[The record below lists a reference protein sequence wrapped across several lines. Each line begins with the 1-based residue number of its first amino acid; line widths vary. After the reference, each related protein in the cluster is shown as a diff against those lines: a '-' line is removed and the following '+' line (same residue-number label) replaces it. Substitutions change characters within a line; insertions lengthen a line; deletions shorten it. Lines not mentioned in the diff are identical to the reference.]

1 MDVDSM
7 QLFGK
12 FLSVI
17 TYNAPG
23 AWNNPQLNRLLGE
36 LRTRPV
42 SSGDLDSL
50 HSLGVLSIQTTTNT
64 NVGTRCGLSAY
75 EKTNNKKPVLFG
87 EYCRKKSPKK
97 DPFHGKQA
105 L

>member
-1 MDVDSM
+1 M

-64 NVGTRCGLSAY
+64 NIGTHCRLSAEELAVSERMNC
-75 EKTNNKKPVLFG
+75 EKPHLFG
-87 EYCRKKSPKK
+87 EYRRKKLPTHS
-97 DPFHGKQA
+97 GKSSRT
-105 L
+105 